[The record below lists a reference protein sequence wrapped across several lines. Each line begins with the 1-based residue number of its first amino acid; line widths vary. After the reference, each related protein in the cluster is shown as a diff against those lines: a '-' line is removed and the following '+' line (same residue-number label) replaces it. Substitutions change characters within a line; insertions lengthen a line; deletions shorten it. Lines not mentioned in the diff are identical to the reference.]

1 MCGIVGYIGTQAAT
15 DILMAGLEKLEYRG
29 YDSAGVATVWEGG
42 IHCVRAKGKLYNLRQ
57 KLEEIANPAQIGIGH
72 TRWATHGK
80 PEEYNAHP
88 HTDTRKR
95 VAVVQNG
102 IIENY
107 RQLREEL
114 QKRGHEFT
122 SDTDTEVIPHLIAE
136 FLTNSPTPDSPLP
149 TPLLEAVRQ
158 AVNQLKGAFA
168 IAVICADYPDEL
180 IVARQQAP
188 LIIGFG
194 QGEFFCA
201 SDTPA
206 IVPHT
211 RAVLNLENG
220 ELARLTPLG
229 VEVYNFAGDRL
240 KKFPRTLNWNPV
252 QVEKQG
258 FRHFML
264 KEIYEQPGVVRTC
277 LETYINDDWHVDG
290 RGEAADGAA
299 DGVTD
304 GVTDLAADRL
314 TDVMDGLT
322 DVTDEVT
329 DLAADGVT
337 DVTDGVTDVGGK
349 LGEEMNNPFVS
360 SPAISKAASSSS
372 AANQP
377 PIKLGIPN
385 SLYANLEQIQILA
398 CGTSWHA
405 SLVGKYLLEQL
416 AGIPTMVQYASEFR
430 YAPSPLMKNTL
441 TIGVTQSGETAD
453 TLAALEMERQRRM
466 DLGAEYEV
474 KLLGITNRA
483 ESSLAHLVTHIIETH
498 AGMEIGVAATKTF
511 VTQLVAFYCLALDLA
526 YRRKTLPLSK
536 IAEIITG
543 LRQLPAQIE
552 IVLESQERYIE
563 ELAHDFSETQDFIF
577 IGRGINFPIALE
589 GALKLK
595 EISYIHAEGY
605 PAGEMKHGPIALL
618 DAKVPVVAIAMP
630 GMVYDKVL
638 SNAQE
643 AKARDARLIGV
654 TPMNDQEAAHVFD
667 HLLPV
672 PVVDEL
678 LSPILTVIPLQLL
691 AYHIAARR
699 GLDVDQPRN
708 LAKSVTVE

>member
-29 YDSAGVATVWEGG
+29 YDSAGIATVWEGEL
-42 IHCVRAKGKLYNLRQ
+42 HRVRAKGKLHNLRE
-57 KLEEIANPAQIGIGH
+57 KLESLENPARLGIGH

-88 HTDTRKR
+88 HTDSAGRI
-95 VAVVQNG
+95 AVVHNG
-102 IIENY
+102 IVENY
-107 RQLREEL
+107 RELREGL
-114 QKRGHEFT
+114 KQQGYEFR
-122 SDTDTEVIPHLIAE
+122 SDTDTEVIANLIAE
-136 FLTNSPTPDSPLP
+136 HLANASTSSQNAS
-149 TPLLEAVRQ
+149 PLLEAVRQ
-158 AVNQLKGAFA
+158 TVNQLQGAFA
-168 IAVICADYPDEL
+168 IAVISVDYPDEL
-180 IVARQQAP
+180 IGARQQAP
-188 LIIGFG
+188 LVVGFG

-206 IVPHT
+206 IVPYT
-211 RAVLNLENG
+211 RAVLPLDNG
-220 ELARLTPLG
+220 ELARLMPMG
-229 VEVYNFAGDRL
+229 IEVYNLEGDRL
-240 KKFPRTLNWNPV
+240 KKTPRTLNWNPV
-252 QVEKQG
+252 LVEKQG

-277 LETYINDDWHVDG
+277 LEAYLNNDWSLETDDG
-290 RGEAADGAA
+290 TPPQA
-299 DGVTD
+299 
-304 GVTDLAADRL
+304 
-314 TDVMDGLT
+314 
-322 DVTDEVT
+322 
-329 DLAADGVT
+329 
-337 DVTDGVTDVGGK
+337 
-349 LGEEMNNPFVS
+349 F
-360 SPAISKAASSSS
+360 
-372 AANQP
+372 QP
-377 PIKLGIPN
+377 PIQLGIPA
-385 SLYANLEQIQILA
+385 SLYENLERIQILA

-430 YAPSPLMKNTL
+430 YAPSPLTPNTL

-453 TLAALEMERQRRM
+453 TLAALEMEQKRR
-466 DLGAEYEV
+466 AELLAPYQPR
-474 KLLGITNRA
+474 LLGITNRL
-483 ESSLAHLVTHIIETH
+483 ESSLGTLVPHIIETH
-498 AGMEIGVAATKTF
+498 AGIEIGVAATKTF
-511 VTQLVAFYCLALDLA
+511 VNQLVAFYCLALDLA
-526 YRRKTLPLSK
+526 WQRQSLPASRIK
-536 IAEIITG
+536 EILVG

-552 IVLESQERYIE
+552 LILESQERYIE
-563 ELAHDFSETQDFIF
+563 ELAHEFAETKDFIF
-577 IGRGINFPIALE
+577 LGRGINFPIALE

-630 GMVYDKVL
+630 GNVYEKVL

-654 TPMNDQEAAHVFD
+654 TPINDPDAAETFD
-667 HLLPV
+667 NLLPV
-672 PVVDEL
+672 PAVEEL

>member
-29 YDSAGVATVWEGG
+29 YDSAGIATVLEGE
-42 IHCVRAKGKLYNLRQ
+42 IHCVRAKGKLYNLRE
-57 KLEEIANPAQIGIGH
+57 KLEREVNPSQIGIGH

-88 HTDTRKR
+88 HMDTAKR

-107 RQLREEL
+107 RELREEL
-114 QKRGHEFT
+114 KERGHQFR

-136 FLTNSPTPDSPLP
+136 FLPNPPVFSPQPPTPF
-149 TPLLEAVRQ
+149 LEAVLY
-158 AVNQLKGAFA
+158 AVNKLKGAFA

-188 LIIGFG
+188 LSIGFG

-206 IVPHT
+206 LVPHT
-211 RAVLNLENG
+211 SAVLTLENG

-229 VEVYNFAGDRL
+229 IEVYSFDGARL
-240 KKFPRTLNWNPV
+240 KKVPRTLSWNPV
-252 QVEKQG
+252 LVEKQG

-277 LETYINDDWHVDG
+277 LETYLNNNWNPDDTSQSPINLNLAP
-290 RGEAADGAA
+290 ELY
-299 DGVTD
+299 TD
-304 GVTDLAADRL
+304 
-314 TDVMDGLT
+314 
-322 DVTDEVT
+322 
-329 DLAADGVT
+329 
-337 DVTDGVTDVGGK
+337 
-349 LGEEMNNPFVS
+349 
-360 SPAISKAASSSS
+360 
-372 AANQP
+372 
-377 PIKLGIPN
+377 
-385 SLYANLEQIQILA
+385 LEQIQILA

-405 SLVGKYLLEQL
+405 SLVGKFLLEQL
-416 AGIPTMVQYASEFR
+416 AGIPTTVQYASEFR
-430 YAPSPLMKNTL
+430 YAPAPLTTNTL

-453 TLAALEMERQRRM
+453 TLAALEMEKRRRIGQ
-466 DLGAEYEV
+466 LPKYEPR
-474 KLLGITNRA
+474 LLGITNRA
-483 ESSLAHLVTHIIETH
+483 ESSLTPLVDRIIETH
-498 AGMEIGVAATKTF
+498 AGIEIGVAATKTF
-511 VTQLVAFYCLALDLA
+511 VSQLLVFYCLALDLA
-526 YRRKTLPLSK
+526 WRRQTLTATRLE
-536 IAEIITG
+536 EILVG

-552 IVLESQERYIE
+552 LVLESQERYIE
-563 ELAHDFSETQDFIF
+563 ELAHSFAETKDFIF
-577 IGRGINFPIALE
+577 LGRGINFPIALE

-630 GMVYDKVL
+630 GTVYEKVL

-654 TPMNDQEAAHVFD
+654 TPMNDPEAAETFD
-667 HLLPV
+667 DLLPV
-672 PVVDEL
+672 PGVEEL